1 MQRLAALLSPIN
13 LLNGLAATA
22 PIQLTTERCYAD
34 GPRHGIDVYRPR
46 GHGPHPLVVF
56 FYGGGWEEGDRAM
69 YRFVGAALA
78 AAGFCVMIPDYRVF
92 PEVRFPTF
100 VEDGA
105 RAVRWSIDQAAGFDA
120 DGSRIVLM
128 GHSAGAHIAA
138 MLALDPQWL
147 AATGVDR
154 QRIAGLVGLAGPYD
168 FTPNTPAHRS
178 IFGPTSERPRTQPI
192 SFAGPDAPPAFLATG
207 SADRVVDPGNSERL
221 AAQLRASGALAELAL
236 YSRPSHESLIGAF
249 SPALRFIAPVFRDSI
264 RFIRRVTA
272 AAAQAEN
279 RAA

>member
-1 MQRLAALLSPIN
+1 MQRLAALLSPVN
-13 LLNGLAATA
+13 LLNGLASIA
-22 PIQLTTERCYAD
+22 PIRLTTESAYAE
-34 GPRHGIDVYRPR
+34 GPRHGIDIYRPR
-46 GHGPHPLVVF
+46 GPGRYPLVVF

-78 AAGFCVMIPDYRVF
+78 AAGFCVTIPDYRVF
-92 PEVRFPTF
+92 PEVRFPAF

-105 RAVRWSIDQAAGFDA
+105 RAVRWSVDQAAGFGGDA
-120 DGSRIVLM
+120 SRTVLM

-147 AATGVDR
+147 AAAGVDR
-154 QRIAGLVGLAGPYD
+154 HRIAGLVGLAGPYD

-178 IFGPTSERPRTQPI
+178 IFGQPSERPRTQPI
-192 SFAGPDAPPAFLATG
+192 SFAGPDSPPAFFATG
-207 SADRVVDPGNSERL
+207 REDRVVDPDNSERL
-221 AAQLRASGALAELAL
+221 AARLRASDVAAEVAL
-236 YSRPSHESLIGAF
+236 YANPSHESLIGAF

-264 RFIRRVTA
+264 HFIRRVTA
-272 AAAQAEN
+272 VAAQQEN